1 MLVGRELEQNLL
13 LETLKSDKS
22 EFVISLYLKHSQI

>member
-22 EFVISLYLKHSQI
+22 EFVYLRKKTCG